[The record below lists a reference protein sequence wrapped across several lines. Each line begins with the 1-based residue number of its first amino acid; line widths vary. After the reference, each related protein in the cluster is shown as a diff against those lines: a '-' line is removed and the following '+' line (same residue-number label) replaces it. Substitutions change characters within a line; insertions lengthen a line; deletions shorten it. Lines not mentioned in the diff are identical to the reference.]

1 MQFLNAVQKRYSSFQ
16 EFVTYAADGAM
27 HTHTQKKNP
36 STLSRQKLLLHLRK
50 CFYLG
55 S

>member
-27 HTHTQKKNP
+27 HTHKKKKIHQHYPDKNY
-36 STLSRQKLLLHLRK
+36 
-50 CFYLG
+50 FYI
-55 S
+55 SESVFI